1 MAQLSLQDVNIGYG
15 GPPLLE
21 GIQLLIEKGQHLALV
36 GRNGS
41 GKSTLLKV
49 ITGELDTETGE
60 VVRQAGLVFARLIQ
74 QVPQDMGGSLFEI
87 VATGLGRGGE
97 LLGQYH
103 ALHACGDLKKQD
115 TLDRLAEIH
124 HQIDDLHAW
133 QHQAVIEETLSLMK
147 LDPDTDFDTLSSGL
161 KRRVLLA
168 RCWVRRPDVLIL
180 DEPTN
185 HLDLESILWL
195 ETFLSTYRGTLLLV
209 SHDRTFVRKIA
220 HGIIDLDR
228 GRVRRYNCDFETYLE
243 RKQQDLQVQLRQEDL
258 FDKKLAQEEVWIR
271 KGILAR
277 RTRNEGRVRQLQELR
292 QQRSQRR
299 SQVGKVNLQVQQA
312 QLSGRKVIEVKNLSF
327 GYDEQKPIVKDFS
340 TLILRGDRIGL
351 LGPNGS
357 GKTTLI
363 RLLLG
368 ELSPQQGTVQHG
380 TNLEVAYFDQLHATL
395 DEDKS
400 VQENISPYRDTILF
414 NGKTRH
420 VVGFLGDFLF
430 SPQQVRAKVETL
442 SGGERNRLLLARLL
456 IQPANV
462 LVLDE
467 PTNDLDVETLELLEE
482 LLLEFPG
489 TVLVV
494 SHDRSFLNNVV
505 TSTFA
510 FEGSGL
516 VREYAGGYDDYIIQ
530 RQHEQPRTA
539 SPPKT
544 QDPQPKTRPSPDTH
558 RDGTARPRRL
568 TWKETQE
575 LAVLP
580 TRIEQQEADLERLHA
595 TLADPHFYKDR
606 SETKVVALTQQMQQ
620 IASELK
626 EAYSRWEELEGRKA
640 E

>member
-1 MAQLSLQDVNIGYG
+1 MAQVSLQDVSIGYG
-15 GPPLLE
+15 GLPLLE
-21 GIQLLIEKGQHLALV
+21 GIQLVIEKGQHLALV

-49 ITGELDTETGE
+49 VSGELDAEAGT
-60 VVRQAGLVFARLIQ
+60 VARQAGLVFARLIQ
-74 QVPQDMGGSLFEI
+74 QVPQDMSGSLFEI
-87 VATGLGRGGE
+87 AAAGLGRGGE

-103 ALHACGDLKKQD
+103 ALHAHGDLKRQD
-115 TLDRLAEIH
+115 TLERLAEIH
-124 HQIDDLHAW
+124 HQIDGLHAW
-133 QHQAVIEETLSLMK
+133 QHQAVVEETLSVMN
-147 LDPDTDFDTLSSGL
+147 LDPDADFGALSSGM

-220 HGIIDLDR
+220 DGFIDLDR
-228 GRVRRYNCDFETYLE
+228 GQVRRYDCGFDTYLG
-243 RKQQDLQVQLRQEDL
+243 RKQQDLQVQLRQEEL

-277 RTRNEGRVRQLQELR
+277 RTRNEGRVRQLKELR

-327 GYDEQKPIVKDFS
+327 GYDEQNPIIKDFS
-340 TLILRGDRIGL
+340 TLILRGDRIGF

-368 ELSPQQGTVQHG
+368 ELPPQQGTIQHG

-395 DEDKS
+395 DGDKTL
-400 VQENISPYRDTILF
+400 QENISPYRDTILF
-414 NGKTRH
+414 NGKSRH
-420 VVGFLGDFLF
+420 VVGFLSDFLF

-482 LLLEFPG
+482 MLLEFPG

-510 FEGSGL
+510 FEGDGL
-516 VREYAGGYDDYIIQ
+516 VREYAGGYDDYVIQ
-530 RQHEQPRTA
+530 RQQEQPPA
-539 SPPKT
+539 VAPPKT
-544 QDPQPKTRPSPDTH
+544 QDPKPKTKTPSAPP
-558 RDGTARPRRL
+558 RDGAARPKRL
-568 TWKETQE
+568 TWKENQE
-575 LAVLP
+575 LAALP
-580 TRIEQQEADLERLHA
+580 SRIEEKEAELERLHA
-595 TLADPHFYKDR
+595 TLADPSFYKDR
-606 SETKVVALTQQMQQ
+606 SETKIVALTQQMQQ
-620 IASELK
+620 IESELK
-626 EAYSRWEELEGRKA
+626 AVYLRWEELEAKKA
-640 E
+640 

>member
-1 MAQLSLQDVNIGYG
+1 MAQLSLQDVNIGFG
-15 GPPLLE
+15 GPTLLE
-21 GIQLLIEKGQHLALV
+21 GIQLIIEKGQHLALV

-87 VATGLGRGGE
+87 VAAGLGRGGE
-97 LLGQYH
+97 LLGQYR

-147 LDPDTDFDTLSSGL
+147 LDPDTDFNTLSSGM

-185 HLDLESILWL
+185 HLDLGSILWL
-195 ETFLSTYRGTLLLV
+195 ETFLSTYRGTLLFV
-209 SHDRTFVRKIA
+209 SHDRTFVRKLA

-228 GRVRRYNCDFETYLE
+228 GRVRRYDCDFETYLE

-277 RTRNEGRVRQLQELR
+277 RTRNEGRVCQLQELR
-292 QQRSQRR
+292 QQRSERR

-327 GYDEQKPIVKDFS
+327 GYDEQNPIVKDFS

-368 ELSPQQGTVQHG
+368 ELSPQQGTIQHG

-395 DEDKS
+395 DEDKT

-414 NGKTRH
+414 NGKARH
-420 VVGFLGDFLF
+420 VVGFLSDFLF

-467 PTNDLDVETLELLEE
+467 PTNDLDFETLELLEE
-482 LLLEFPG
+482 MLLEFPG

-510 FEGSGL
+510 FDGNGL
-516 VREYAGGYDDYIIQ
+516 VREYAGGYDDYIVQ

-544 QDPQPKTRPSPDTH
+544 QDPKPKTKPSPDTH
-558 RDGTARPRRL
+558 RDGTARPKKL

-620 IASELK
+620 IESELK
-626 EAYSRWEELEGRKA
+626 DAYLRWEELEGRKD
-640 E
+640 

>member
-1 MAQLSLQDVNIGYG
+1 VCS
-15 GPPLLE
+15 
-21 GIQLLIEKGQHLALV
+21 
-36 GRNGS
+36 S
-41 GKSTLLKV
+41 
-49 ITGELDTETGE
+49 
-60 VVRQAGLVFARLIQ
+60 
-74 QVPQDMGGSLFEI
+74 
-87 VATGLGRGGE
+87 
-97 LLGQYH
+97 
-103 ALHACGDLKKQD
+103 DL
-115 TLDRLAEIH
+115 
-124 HQIDDLHAW
+124 
-133 QHQAVIEETLSLMK
+133 QAVIEETLSLMK
-147 LDPDTDFDTLSSGL
+147 LDPDTDFGTLSSGM

-220 HGIIDLDR
+220 DGIIDLDR
-228 GRVRRYNCDFETYLE
+228 GQVRRYDCDFETYLE
-243 RKQQDLQVQLRQEDL
+243 RKQQDLQVQLRQEEL
-258 FDKKLAQEEVWIR
+258 FDKKLAQEEIWIR

-292 QQRSQRR
+292 QQRSERR

-368 ELSPQQGTVQHG
+368 ELSPQQGTVRHG

-414 NGKTRH
+414 NGKPRH

-467 PTNDLDVETLELLEE
+467 PTNDLDIETLELLEE
-482 LLLEFPG
+482 MLLEFPG
-489 TVLVV
+489 TVMVV

-510 FEGSGL
+510 FEGNGL
-516 VREYAGGYDDYIIQ
+516 VREYAGGYDDYILQ
-530 RQHEQPRTA
+530 RQHEQPQTA
-539 SPPKT
+539 SPLKT
-544 QDPQPKTRPSPDTH
+544 QDPKPKTKSSSDTH
-558 RDGTARPRRL
+558 RNGAAKSKKL

-575 LAVLP
+575 LAALP
-580 TRIEQQEADLERLHA
+580 TRIEEREAALGRLHA
-595 TLADPHFYKDR
+595 TLADPQFYKDR
-606 SETKVVALTQQMQQ
+606 SETKVVALTQEMQQ

-626 EAYSRWEELEGRKA
+626 DAYLRWEELEGRKD
-640 E
+640 